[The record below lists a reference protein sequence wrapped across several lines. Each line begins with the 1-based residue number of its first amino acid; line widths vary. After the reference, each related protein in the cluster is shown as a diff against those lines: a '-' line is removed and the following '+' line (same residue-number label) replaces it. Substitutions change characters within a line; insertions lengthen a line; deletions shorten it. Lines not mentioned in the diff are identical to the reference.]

1 MLNVINIY
9 FQCTK
14 PGNMRKL
21 LLAALVLLTTQ
32 MYSFAQKNKEVK
44 FGDIKP
50 SDFTVNSPVVK
61 DDDPAVY
68 LFDIGSTNI
77 DGNNNGYF
85 TLIFKK
91 HVKLLIRNKNAFDLG
106 TIKETIFKG
115 LLVPE
120 EEKFEDF
127 EAATYNLENGQIAI
141 TKLDKSA
148 ILTEK
153 NDKIR
158 VTKKFTFPNLKE
170 GSIVEYTYTIKSPF
184 IYFREYMRGWNFQG
198 KYPIL
203 WSEYQVTIPPM
214 FNYAKLMKGIQ
225 QQFAIDSS
233 KTIFKTYSVV
243 ESNGVSSSDYYHF
256 SGDAVWHLWAIK
268 DVPAFKTEGFV
279 SSYKNYL
286 TRVQFQLINIK
297 FCESCRTQQI
307 MKGWYDKVNDLMK
320 DENFGLE
327 LTQDNRWLNDD
338 IQKITGTTSGVEAA
352 KKIYEYIRDKFTC
365 TDYDATALSSPLKK
379 TYQSKTGNVADIN
392 ILLTAMLKNAGFEA
406 LPAILS
412 TRDNGFVDEAMPLMN
427 QYNYVLCNV
436 KIDDKSYL
444 LDASQNKLGFGKLTE
459 DCYNGSARLIDK
471 SSPLLVPLVPDS
483 LIEQKTTSVFIT
495 NNDAGK
501 PEASVTSTLGYN
513 ESFEVRDK
521 IKKIK
526 PDEIFAEIKKAYP
539 FTVTLN
545 NTTLDSLNSLDDPIS
560 IKYEMKMDLGD
571 EDIIYFSP
579 MLTEATRN
587 NPFKSV
593 ERNYPVEFPYVQ
605 RENYILNMEIP
616 KGYKV
621 DELPKSTRVKLN
633 DNEGMFEY
641 IIRAEGENIQL
652 MSRLILNK
660 ATYSPEDY
668 ATLRDFYAFIIKKE
682 AEQIVFK
689 KVK

>member
-1 MLNVINIY
+1 
-9 FQCTK
+9 
-14 PGNMRKL
+14 MRKL

-526 PDEIFAEIKKAYP
+526 PDENFAEIKKAYP

>member
-1 MLNVINIY
+1 
-9 FQCTK
+9 
-14 PGNMRKL
+14 MRKL